1 VEKIPSSHY
10 TQRSHLLSNAAR
22 TGAIACS
29 DFRYPPM
36 PTRFRSAL
44 LLLALIVLPGCSAL
58 GPASTLFSR
67 GGEIGLRKPMR
78 PVRGTTRVLVLAFD
92 GVSDAMLRQAIADG
106 SMPNLARF
114 MGAPAG
120 ENLFASAYAVP
131 GVVSIM
137 PSETAPGWA
146 AVFTGR
152 APAENGITGNEWFD
166 RDSLRSWAPVP
177 ISTGTYKETLRIY
190 SGDLL
195 GRLIAVPTLFERAN
209 VRAHVAMGFVARG
222 ADLRNP
228 PDLNDFDDLFE
239 IIAEKFTGLDPL
251 EAFKELDED
260 TWEGVRGSAG
270 RHGLPDLQIAYFPGA
285 DLAMHAKGPGA
296 APKYLRGQIDK
307 HVGRILELYRQRGA
321 LASTYVVVVADHG
334 HTETRADDRHSLD
347 VGGDEPTALFD
358 TLGYR
363 LRSPGIGVD
372 SSDYQAVVA
381 YNEAT
386 AAVYLA
392 DRSTCPN
399 KGDRCDWSRG
409 PRLDADV
416 LPLARAFY
424 DASATGAHVPELRG
438 TLDLVLARTSRNAR
452 GESPPF
458 EVFDGRRLVPIPQYL
473 AANPRPDLLALERRL
488 GWLTNGTFGH
498 RAGDVLLMAK
508 NGAERPI
515 DERYYFGPA
524 HASGHGSAAR
534 SDGII
539 PLVVARAGTSG
550 TALREAVTRAVGA
563 APTQLDITNLILS
576 LLGVRP

>member
-1 VEKIPSSHY
+1 MHPFARLAAL
-10 TQRSHLLSNAAR
+10 TLFLL
-22 TGAIACS
+22 
-29 DFRYPPM
+29 
-36 PTRFRSAL
+36 
-44 LLLALIVLPGCSAL
+44 LPGCSAL
-58 GPASTLFSR
+58 GPASTLFSK
-67 GGEIGLRKPMR
+67 GGEIELREQMR

-92 GVSDAMLRQAIADG
+92 GVSDAVLRTALADG
-106 SMPNLARF
+106 SMPHLGAFLGART
-114 MGAPAG
+114 G
-120 ENLFASAYAVP
+120 ENLYANAYAVP
-131 GVVSIM
+131 GVVAIM
-137 PSETAPGWA
+137 PSETAAGWS

-152 APAENGITGNEWFD
+152 APGENGIAGNEWFD

-177 ISTGTYKETLRIY
+177 ISTGTYKETIRIY

-195 GRLIAVPTLFERAN
+195 GGLIAVPTLFERAG

-239 IIAEKFTGLDPL
+239 VVTEKLTGVDPL
-251 EAFKELDED
+251 GAFKELDED
-260 TWEGVRGSAG
+260 TWEGVKGSTG
-270 RHGLPDLQIAYFPGA
+270 RHGLPDLQIAYFPGV
-285 DLAMHAKGPGA
+285 DLATHGEGPRVQRE
-296 APKYLRGQIDK
+296 YLRTQTDK
-307 HVGRILELYRQRGA
+307 HVGRILDLYRRHGV
-321 LASTYVVVVADHG
+321 LSNTYVVVVADHG

-347 VGGDEPTALFD
+347 VGDDEPTALFD

-363 LRSPGIGVD
+363 LRAPGIGVD

-392 DRSTCPN
+392 DRSTCPDE
-399 KGDRCDWSRG
+399 GDRCDWTRG

-424 DASATGAHVPELRG
+424 RASVEGAYVPALQG
-438 TLDLVLARTSRNAR
+438 TLDLVLARTSRDAR

-458 EVFDGRRLVPIPQYL
+458 QVFDGQRLVPVPEYL
-473 AANPRPDLLALERRL
+473 AANPRPDLVALERRL
-488 GWLTNGTFGH
+488 GWLTSGTFGH
-498 RAGDVLLMAK
+498 RAGDLLLMAK

-515 DERYYFGPA
+515 DDRYYFGPA

-539 PLVVARAGTSG
+539 PLMVARAGASG
-550 TALREAVTRAVGA
+550 ATLRDVVTGAVGE

-576 LLGVRP
+576 LLGVAR